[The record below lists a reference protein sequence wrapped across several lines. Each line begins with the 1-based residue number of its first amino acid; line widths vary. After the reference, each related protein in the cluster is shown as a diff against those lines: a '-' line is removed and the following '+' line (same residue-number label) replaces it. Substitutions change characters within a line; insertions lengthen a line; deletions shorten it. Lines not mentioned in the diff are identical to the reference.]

1 MSKARPNFVEKKRAS
16 NPFSVHRRQASRDER
31 RPESRANDK
40 DSGCIRELLD
50 LASSRPFFS
59 TIFKMNSPTQSPE
72 TATILPETILL
83 GNKND
88 LGWGQDQYQYQYQN
102 QDQMAFHS
110 FRDQASLVSNMWGAD
125 ISSGSERFAH
135 DPSIAFGLS
144 DISQPGPPSLDQK
157 STDGNSKDSRDSLE
171 LRRPATDKVNEPPLM
186 GENGPLDCLACNSDS
201 SSGHPDVKLRSA
213 SRKPKNSGCPRLQ
226 DATDETAAI
235 TPGQYFSRYKF

>member
-1 MSKARPNFVEKKRAS
+1 
-16 NPFSVHRRQASRDER
+16 
-31 RPESRANDK
+31 
-40 DSGCIRELLD
+40 
-50 LASSRPFFS
+50 
-59 TIFKMNSPTQSPE
+59 
-72 TATILPETILL
+72 
-83 GNKND
+83 
-88 LGWGQDQYQYQYQN
+88 
-102 QDQMAFHS
+102 
-110 FRDQASLVSNMWGAD
+110 MWGAD

-213 SRKPKNSGCPRLQ
+213 SRKPKNSGCRKQPIPKKALQVREAHNDARLQ